1 MGIRWLPMSNYS
13 VTFLPSKRTI
23 TVAEGENLLQTAMEA
38 GIHINASCGGSATCG
53 KCRVKLVKG
62 AVESPIH
69 PQLSQWEYDQGFRL
83 ACLTTIKGDVEVEVP
98 VESQVDKSV
107 LRLKDDR
114 AIHKYILSAQ
124 DIFQLVKGW
133 DVDPAVFKRCVQL
146 DPPSLKDNVS
156 DLTRLTSALSRQHGI
171 DGISTDF
178 RGIMK
183 LARVVREGGW
193 KVTATL
199 VLTRKGYKLINVEP
213 GDTTNRNYSIVID
226 IGTTTI
232 FGQLLD
238 LNGCV
243 VYACP
248 NGQCDGANLFALA
261 EASDY
266 NGQISYGEDVITRI
280 VYSQRPGGLK
290 KLQEVVVSTMNKIIQ
305 ELLDMSRI
313 DRSLISHLVIAGNTT
328 MTHLVLGLDPKYIRE
343 EPYVPTAQFI
353 PPIRAVHLGINIG
366 GHVHIYIFP
375 LVSSY
380 VGGDI
385 VAGILGSG
393 IFQRETLTLY
403 IDIGTNGEIV
413 LGNKDWLASASC
425 SAGPAFEGAGIKFGM
440 RATRGAIE
448 EVSIHPRTFE
458 PMIVTIGRSKPLGI
472 CGSGL
477 IDAVAEL
484 LETGMIDQN
493 GKFRRDLPTDR
504 IRKGPD
510 GYEYVLARKEETV
523 IQEDIVLTEIDIENL
538 IRTKASM
545 YAGCKVL
552 LDSVGLSFKDL
563 GQVIIAGGFGRHL
576 DLEKAV
582 FIGLLPEMD
591 IEKFMFVGN
600 GSLLGA
606 RLLSFSKDLLRETE
620 RIARMMTN
628 LELSNHPTFMNEFMG
643 AMFLPHTDST
653 AFPHVVKRL
662 HTIRSE
668 NRSER
673 GVEKEP

>member
-1 MGIRWLPMSNYS
+1 
-13 VTFLPSKRTI
+13 
-23 TVAEGENLLQTAMEA
+23 
-38 GIHINASCGGSATCG
+38 
-53 KCRVKLVKG
+53 
-62 AVESPIH
+62 
-69 PQLSQWEYDQGFRL
+69 
-83 ACLTTIKGDVEVEVP
+83 
-98 VESQVDKSV
+98 
-107 LRLKDDR
+107 
-114 AIHKYILSAQ
+114 
-124 DIFQLVKGW
+124 VKGW

-146 DPPSLKDNVS
+146 EPPTLRDNVS
-156 DLTRLTSALSRQHGI
+156 DLTRLTNALSRQHGI
-171 DGISTDF
+171 EGVSPDF

-183 LARVVREGGW
+183 LARVVREGDW

-199 VLTRKGYKLINVEP
+199 VLTKKGYKLINVEP

-232 FGQLLD
+232 WGQLLD

-248 NGQCDGANLFALA
+248 DGQCDGASLFALA

-290 KLQEVVVSTMNKIIQ
+290 KLQEVVVSTINKIIQ

-375 LVSSY
+375 LVASY

-385 VAGILGSG
+385 VAGVLGSG

-493 GKFRRDLPTDR
+493 GKFRRDLPTVR

-510 GYEYVLARKEETV
+510 GYEYVLARKEETL

-606 RLLSFSKDLLRETE
+606 RLLSFSKDLLKETE

-628 LELSNHPTFMNEFMG
+628 LELSNHPTFMNDFMA
-643 AMFLPHTDST
+643 AMFLPHTDAT
-653 AFPHVVKRL
+653 AFPGVMARL
-662 HTIRSE
+662 QRIKKE
-668 NRSER
+668 LGAER
-673 GVEKEP
+673 EVEKQL

>member
-1 MGIRWLPMSNYS
+1 MPGYS
-13 VTFLPSKRTI
+13 VKFLPSERTL
-23 TVAEGENLLQTAMEA
+23 TVEEGENLLQAAMEA

-53 KCRVKLVKG
+53 KCRVRLVKG
-62 AVESPIH
+62 AVDSPVH
-69 PQLSQWEYDQGFRL
+69 PQLSQWEYDRGYRL
-83 ACLTTIKGDVEVEVP
+83 ACLTTVKEDIEVEIP
-98 VESQVDKSV
+98 VESQVDSSV
-107 LRLKDDR
+107 LRLKENR
-114 AIHKYILSAQ
+114 SLHKYLLSPQ

-133 DVDPAVFKRCVQL
+133 DVDPAVFKKVVEL
-146 DPPSLKDNVS
+146 DPPTLKDNVS
-156 DLTRLTSALSRQHGI
+156 DLTRLMAGLARQHDIEGV
-171 DGISTDF
+171 SADF

-183 LARVVREGGW
+183 LSRVVRQGEW

-199 VLTRKGYKLINVEP
+199 VMTKKGYKLINVES
-213 GDTTNRNYSIVID
+213 GDTTTRNYSIVID

-232 FGQLLD
+232 FGQILD

-248 NGQCDGANLFALA
+248 DGRCDGANLFALA

-290 KLQEVVVSTMNKIIQ
+290 RLQEVVVSTINKIIQ
-305 ELLDMSRI
+305 ELLEMSRI

-328 MTHLVLGLDPKYIRE
+328 MTHLLLGLDPKYIRE
-343 EPYVPTAQFI
+343 EPYVPTAQFF
-353 PPIRAVHLGINIG
+353 PPVRAVHLGINVG
-366 GHVHIYIFP
+366 DHVHSYIFP
-375 LVSSY
+375 TVASY

-393 IFQRETLTLY
+393 IFQRDTLTLY
-403 IDIGTNGEIV
+403 MDIGTNGEIV

-458 PMIVTIGRSKPLGI
+458 PMIVTIARSKPLGI

-477 IDAVAEL
+477 IDAVSEL

-504 IRKGPD
+504 VRKGPD
-510 GYEYVLARKEETV
+510 GYEYVLARRAETV

-538 IRTKASM
+538 IRTKGAI

-552 LDSVGLSFKDL
+552 LDSVGLGFKDVE
-563 GQVIIAGGFGRHL
+563 QMIIAGGFGRHL

-582 FIGLLPEMD
+582 FIGLLPDLE
-591 IEKFMFVGN
+591 IEKFIFVGN

-606 RLLSFSKDLLRETE
+606 RLLSFSKDLLKETE

-628 LELSNHPTFMNEFMG
+628 LELSNHPIFMNEFMG
-643 AMFLPHTDST
+643 AMFLPHTDSS
-653 AFPHVVKRL
+653 AFPRVVEKLQRMK
-662 HTIRSE
+662 SE
-668 NRSER
+668 RPSER
-673 GVEKEP
+673 GVEKQP